1 MIIITK
7 IRFPHDLFDDVN
19 KKGNQIFRNIF
30 LRSNMMRTDIREDD
44 ERYYLD
50 VELPGYNKDEI
61 KLSFENGTLTIEA
74 AKENADD
81 GRYISRER
89 LQKARIRTFYIGNI
103 DEKELN
109 AAYHNNGILCV
120 SYPKKTKSKKN
131 IEIE

>member
-1 MIIITK
+1 
-7 IRFPHDLFDDVN
+7 
-19 KKGNQIFRNIF
+19 
-30 LRSNMMRTDIREDD
+30 MMRTDIREDD